1 MGGLGHM
8 GVKIAHAM
16 GAEVTVLSQSL
27 SKQDDGERFGA
38 DHYYATS
45 DDETFKKLAGTL
57 RPDHQH
63 GVGAPADG
71 EVPVAARSSTA
82 RWSASARR
90 RSRSRCRRSR

>member
-27 SKQDDGERFGA
+27 SKKDDGERFGA

-45 DDETFKKLAGTL
+45 DDETFKKLRRQL
-57 RPDHQH
+57 RPDPQH
-63 GVGAPADG
+63 RVGVAADG
-71 EVPVAARSSTA
+71 EVPVPAEAWTG
-82 RWSASARR
+82 RW
-90 RSRSRCRRSR
+90 